1 MNKQGDYGMENN
13 SRKVEIIFLL
23 LISSFLISATNLF
36 ASGKKLIKEKSIQT
50 QAGQKLTVDASG
62 ADVFVQSWDKNEAY
76 VKIYGNQ
83 KAEEKMHFE
92 IEKTGDGVKILA
104 KKKSSSWFNFWNN
117 GGFDVRIEVMLPAT
131 YNTDIKT
138 SGGDIAVGKLKG
150 KVVLNTSGGDITLN
164 TIEGELYAE
173 TSGGDIKINNHNGY
187 ISLST
192 SGGDITVTKQKGDL
206 KASTSGG
213 DVHLDMSDGKIWTS
227 TSGGDIDINYYG
239 NNKGIEAST
248 SGGGIHAKVPASFKA
263 SVYLETSGGD
273 IESNFSNCS
282 TSKVKRGS
290 FKGEYNGG
298 GESFVLKTSGGDITV
313 DQN

>member
-1 MNKQGDYGMENN
+1 
-13 SRKVEIIFLL
+13 
-23 LISSFLISATNLF
+23 
-36 ASGKKLIKEKSIQT
+36 
-50 QAGQKLTVDASG
+50 
-62 ADVFVQSWDKNEAY
+62 
-76 VKIYGNQ
+76 
-83 KAEEKMHFE
+83 MHFE
-92 IEKTGDGVKILA
+92 IEKTGDGVKVVA

-117 GGFDVRIEVMLPAT
+117 GGFDVRIEVMLPSN
-131 YNTDIKT
+131 YNSDIET
-138 SGGDIAVGKLKG
+138 SGGDINLGKLKG
-150 KVVLNTSGGDITLN
+150 KTELNTSGGDITLN
-164 TIEGELYAE
+164 TIEGEVYAE
-173 TSGGDIKINNHNGY
+173 TSGGDIKINNHYGY
-187 ISLST
+187 VRLST

-213 DVHLDMSDGKIWTS
+213 DVHLDVSYGKIWRS
-227 TSGGDIDINYYG
+227 TSGGDIEIDYYG

-248 SGGGIHAKVPASFKA
+248 SGGGIHVKVPASLKA
-263 SVYLETSGGD
+263 NVYFETSGGD